1 MDLTACTITEARILL
16 DTKQISA
23 RELAD
28 AHMDSIAKHDTNI
41 HAYLEVYDDVR
52 AQADSADARLAQG
65 KTGPLVGIPLAM
77 KDNILVEGKVASAG
91 SKMLEHYV
99 ATYDATVSEKLKAG
113 GAVFLGRTNMDEFA
127 MGSST
132 ETSAFCTTKNPRDL
146 SRVPG
151 GSSGGSAAAVA
162 GGMALGALGSDTGG
176 SIRQPAALCG
186 LVGLKPTYGSVSR
199 FGLIAMG
206 SSLDVIGPLTRSV
219 ADSSLMFEAIRG
231 HDRVDSATL
240 PDDRSRIAKKERYT
254 IGVPRAFLASGV
266 DPDVLA
272 AFEEGLA
279 LLVQKGHTV
288 VDIELP
294 TISRSL
300 ATYYIIMPAEVSTNM
315 ARFDGV
321 RYGLHVAGKNG
332 IDDYSESRGAGL
344 GKEVRRRILLG
355 TYVLSSG
362 YYDAYYGTAMQ
373 ARERIRADMRHAFE
387 EVDAVALPTTPSPA
401 FRFGEKTNDP
411 LAMYLEDVFTV
422 SANIIGIPALSV
434 PCGTVV
440 RDGSDLPV
448 GFQLMAP
455 ALGEATLFALGALL
469 TGEADSHSA

>member
-1 MDLTACTITEARILL
+1 MDLTTRTIAEAKDLL
-16 DTKQISA
+16 DTKQVSA
-23 RELAD
+23 RELAEAYLD
-28 AHMDSIAKHDTNI
+28 TIATRDPDIN
-41 HAYLEVYDDVR
+41 AYLEVYEDVR
-52 AQADSADARLAQG
+52 AQADAADARRAKG
-65 KTGPLVGIPLAM
+65 ETGPLLGVPLAI
-77 KDNILVEGKVASAG
+77 KDNILIEGRVASAS

-99 ATYDATVSEKLKAG
+99 ATYDATVSRRLKDA

-132 ETSAFCTTKNPRDL
+132 ETSAFFHTKNPHDL

-162 GGMALGALGSDTGG
+162 AGMAPAALGSDTGG

-206 SSLDVIGPLTRSV
+206 SSLDVIGPLTRTV
-219 ADSSLMFEAIRG
+219 ADASLVFDAIRG
-231 HDRVDSATL
+231 HDRMDSTTL
-240 PDDRSRIAKKERYT
+240 PDDRPRIARKERYT
-254 IGVPRAFLASGV
+254 VGVPREFLASGV

-272 AFEEGLA
+272 AFEAGLA
-279 LLVQKGHTV
+279 LLKESGHTV

-294 TISRSL
+294 TIARSL
-300 ATYYIIMPAEVSTNM
+300 ATYYIIMPAEVSANM

-321 RYGLHVAGKNG
+321 RYGLHVSGKSG
-332 IDDYSESRGAGL
+332 IDDYAQSRGAGL

-355 TYVLSSG
+355 THVLSSG

-373 ARERIRADMRHAFE
+373 ARERIRADVRRAFE
-387 EVDAVALPTTPSPA
+387 TVDAIALPTTPSPA
-401 FRFGEKTNDP
+401 FRFGEKTSDP

-434 PCGTVV
+434 PHGTVV
-440 RDGSDLPV
+440 REGSTLPV

-455 ALGEATLFALGALL
+455 MLAEETLFALGALL
-469 TGEADSHSA
+469 TGETV